1 MRRDTN
7 SDSVTVLNDNPGTK
21 TSKNRVLTRMGS
33 VLESPRVYL
42 AYQWLVGGLRARHKC
57 IREYI
62 PPEPG
67 LTVLDIGCGPGYV
80 ITDFREPVYHGF
92 DISPQYINWAKEKYP
107 EWHFYCQEFDQSAL
121 DWLPRADVVLMMGLI
136 HHLDDATSLSLLQLT
151 KRATKATGCLY
162 TMDGCYRAGQSRVG
176 KFFLDEDRGQYI
188 RDEAGYVDLARRVFT
203 RVEVSYRDDLFSI
216 PYPSIV
222 LQCRM

>member
-92 DISPQYINWAKEKYP
+92 DISPQYITTARNSINQHW
-107 EWHFYCQEFDQSAL
+107 
-121 DWLPRADVVLMMGLI
+121 I
-136 HHLDDATSLSLLQLT
+136 
-151 KRATKATGCLY
+151 GC
-162 TMDGCYRAGQSRVG
+162 R
-176 KFFLDEDRGQYI
+176 E
-188 RDEAGYVDLARRVFT
+188 
-203 RVEVSYRDDLFSI
+203 
-216 PYPSIV
+216 
-222 LQCRM
+222 RMSS